1 MNSVNIA
8 MCISLLANF
17 LLFVLVFFK
26 AAVSEEIWKS
36 FETFNP
42 MSLYI
47 FLMFI
52 QVKMRFIYF

>member
-1 MNSVNIA
+1 MNSVTIT
-8 MCISLLANF
+8 MCISSLANF
-17 LLFVLVFFK
+17 LLFVLLFFK

-47 FLMFI
+47 LLMFI
-52 QVKMRFIYF
+52 QV